1 MSESVSHEKK
11 RKSREDGEKKKS
23 KKRKVD
29 EVETNGVAIAE
40 DVKSAEKK
48 REKKR
53 KREQAEDGVQEVT
66 PNLEE
71 SEKPKKKSKKS
82 KKSKGEQTDTGEVA
96 KEPTPTD
103 EVAPVGETHEQDE
116 GIVAPLEPQ
125 GEPEV
130 SVTKKKSKKSKK
142 NKAEDAG
149 AVAKDSKPTDQIAP
163 VGETHE
169 QDESIVAPLEI
180 VGQPAEEVKANGASD
195 KKLQKQKKQKKSKTP
210 ATEAT
215 DHPSAAA
222 AKPTANGEA
231 EQQSQEQIGRK
242 GERFIVFVGNL
253 PFSATKDTITAHF
266 KKVEPAD
273 VRLMTHKDSGKSKGF
288 AFLEFEKYDRMR
300 TCLKL
305 YHHSVFDDGTKKGR
319 KINVELT

>member
-1 MSESVSHEKK
+1 MSEPITHEKK

-23 KKRKVD
+23 RKRKVD
-29 EVETNGVAIAE
+29 QVETNGVAE
-40 DVKSAEKK
+40 DDQSAEKK

-53 KREQAEDGVQEVT
+53 KREQAETSVQEVT
-66 PNLEE
+66 PIVEE
-71 SEKPKKKSKKS
+71 SEKSKKKAKKA

-103 EVAPVGETHEQDE
+103 EVAPVGEIHEQIE
-116 GIVAPLEPQ
+116 GIIAPLEPQ
-125 GEPEV
+125 GATEA
-130 SVTKKKSKKSKK
+130 SAAKKTKKSKK

-149 AVAKDSKPTDQIAP
+149 AIAKDSKPTDQIAP

-169 QDESIVAPLEI
+169 QDESIVAPLDT
-180 VGQPAEEVKANGASD
+180 VDQPTEEVKTNGASD
-195 KKLQKQKKQKKSKTP
+195 KKSLKKHKKKSKTP
-210 ATEAT
+210 GTTDPPPASTDQPIADGEAT
-215 DHPSAAA
+215 
-222 AKPTANGEA
+222 
-231 EQQSQEQIGRK
+231 QQDQEQIGRK

-273 VRLMTHKDSGKSKGF
+273 VRLMTHKDTGKPKGF

-305 YHHSVFDDGTKKGR
+305 YHHSLFDDGAKKGR